1 MCLNRIFLFL
11 LELSSQFFS
20 KLYRNKFLGVFQIR
34 YDFVQIFLWNFLN
47 STIATIHCRYL
58 NHDTYLQIMI
68 FKQFVFIISA
78 GGHELLS
85 FSCCR
90 KSNWTI
96 IISSI
101 IMYFLLL
108 WWPHYPAWLPLIF
121 NKDDSRTI
129 ISNRWTHNLLHNMQL
144 DNDSKSKKSHIV
156 SARCQD
162 EYFVTNMRWR
172 QRSDLHWDLL
182 LWSVKLGLFVKIF
195 YFVSRFNNVFIM
207 ALCTTVWS
215 NCDNNWNWSQ
225 M

>member
-1 MCLNRIFLFL
+1 
-11 LELSSQFFS
+11 
-20 KLYRNKFLGVFQIR
+20 
-34 YDFVQIFLWNFLN
+34 
-47 STIATIHCRYL
+47 
-58 NHDTYLQIMI
+58 MI

-90 KSNWTI
+90 KSNWTL

-129 ISNRWTHNLLHNMQL
+129 ISNRWTHNLLHNIQL

-195 YFVSRFNNVFIM
+195 YFVSRFSNVFIM
-207 ALCTTVWS
+207 TLCTTVWS
-215 NCDNNWNWSQ
+215 NCDNNQNHKCETCPKSILQQLAQFNSNNSWFLLPIHSRVIASWCWKGDI
-225 M
+225 